1 MGQILIVEDDADIR
15 ESLLESLEGLGHAVT
30 LAANGRE
37 GVEALARVGRPCLV
51 LLDVM
56 MPELDGAGFLAELV
70 RRADVEDF
78 RVVVMSAD
86 PASIRRI
93 KGLPGIVRFLD
104 KPIDLDELLA
114 LVANHCGAP
123 RE

>member
-15 ESLLESLEGLGHAVT
+15 ESLFESLEGLGHAVT

-37 GVEALARVGRPCLV
+37 AVEALARVGRPCLV

-70 RRADVEDF
+70 RRTDVEDF

-93 KGLPGIVRFLD
+93 KGLPGIVQFLD

-114 LVANHCGAP
+114 LVEYHCGAP

>member
-15 ESLLESLEGLGHAVT
+15 ESLFESLEGLGHAVT

-37 GVEALARVGRPCLV
+37 AVEALARVGRPCLV

-70 RRADVEDF
+70 RRTDVEDF

-93 KGLPGIVRFLD
+93 KGLPGIVQFLD